1 MQAFLDGLSA
11 WHSSGVTTSIY
22 PHYTDISSPVR
33 SQHVYDSVLNHWG
46 AKPPARPVETLH
58 PVVTTHP
65 VTGYKLLNLNSGFV
79 TRIDGLKRYESD
91 KLLELLFT
99 HIHTAQDHLVR
110 WRWEKNSVALWDNR

>member
-1 MQAFLDGLSA
+1 
-11 WHSSGVTTSIY
+11 
-22 PHYTDISSPVR
+22 
-33 SQHVYDSVLNHWG
+33 
-46 AKPPARPVETLH
+46 
-58 PVVTTHP
+58 VVTTHP